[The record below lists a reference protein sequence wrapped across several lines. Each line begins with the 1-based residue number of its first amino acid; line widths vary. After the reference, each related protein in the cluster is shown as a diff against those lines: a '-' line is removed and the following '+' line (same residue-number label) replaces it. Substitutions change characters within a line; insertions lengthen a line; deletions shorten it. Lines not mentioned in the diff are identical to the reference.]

1 MKGACLGRISH
12 LVGHLLI
19 RLVSIHPQLV
29 DLKSKKY
36 WYSKNFGTLWVGVVE
51 LFLISPGPNFILAQY
66 FTCLKKDLIEEVSP
80 SINVFRNSI
89 EFSFPSYFVKFA
101 NVCKVF
107 AISVKFR
114 LALSPGNSSVKLN
127 NDGASIAGQIYRRNI
142 QEEIKLSP
150 TSGLPTCCRYCLI
163 L

>member
-1 MKGACLGRISH
+1 MAT
-12 LVGHLLI
+12 
-19 RLVSIHPQLV
+19 
-29 DLKSKKY
+29 Y
-36 WYSKNFGTLWVGVVE
+36 T
-51 LFLISPGPNFILAQY
+51 LISTKYLNASPRFILMSPTTTNY
-66 FTCLKKDLIEEVSP
+66 VTCLKKDLIEEVSP

-107 AISVKFR
+107 ATSVKFR
-114 LALSPGNSSVKLN
+114 LALASGNSSVKPN
-127 NDGASIAGQIYRRNI
+127 NDGASIAGHIYRRNI
-142 QEEIKLSP
+142 QEEIRLSP